1 MKKLAFKRRAKK
13 SVQEQ
18 APMRITNETVAEHR
32 EQILAGGRR
41 FKYPMQYARHKL
53 VINAI
58 IITVAALILLVVLAW
73 QQLYVAQ
80 NTGTFFYR
88 VTRVLPLPVAT
99 VDGHTVEYSDYLMYY
114 RGSVHYLQQNER
126 VNLADKDGKR
136 QVDYNKRKALS
147 GAELDA
153 YAHKLAGELNI
164 SIADSQIDNEISE
177 ARNTSNGRISQETY
191 DESTMSVLGWSP
203 EENRRVIRNNLTRLA
218 VAYAIDTKAKEQAD
232 KAAEL
237 VKAPDA
243 DFDKIAAE
251 LGGEGKAKVESRIS
265 GLVPF
270 TNLDGGL
277 SAAAAKLQKGQV
289 SGVIKTTKVDGY
301 YFVKLLDKTDTQL
314 SYAYLRIPLTMFNE
328 QFESLKSQGKVKEH
342 ISIPA
347 LEAQSQT
354 QTQ

>member
-13 SVQEQ
+13 SVQEE

-53 VINAI
+53 VINATL
-58 IITVAALILLVVLAW
+58 ITVATLILLVVLAW

-88 VTRVLPLPVAT
+88 VTRVVPLPVAL
-99 VDGHTVEYSDYLMYY
+99 VDGRTVEYSDYLMYY
-114 RGSVHYLQQNER
+114 RGSIHYLQNKER
-126 VNLADKDGKR
+126 VNIADKDGKR
-136 QVDYNKRKALS
+136 QVDYNKRKALN

-153 YAHKLAGELNI
+153 YAHKLADELNI
-164 SIADSQIDNEISE
+164 TITEGQIDNEVSE
-177 ARNTSNGRISQETY
+177 DRNTINGRISQDAY
-191 DESTMSVLGWSP
+191 DASIMTVLGWSP

-243 DFDKIAAE
+243 DFDKIAAQ
-251 LGGEGKAKVESRIS
+251 LGGEGKTRVESKVS

-277 SAAAAKLQKGQV
+277 SVAAAKLQKGQV
-289 SGVIKTTKVDGY
+289 SGVVKSTKVDGY

-314 SYAYLRIPLTMFNE
+314 SYAYLRIPLTMFE
-328 QFESLKSQGKVKEH
+328 TQFSSLKSQGKVKEH
-342 ISIPA
+342 INVPA
-347 LEAQSQT
+347 LEGQAQAQ
-354 QTQ
+354 